1 MTKRKKKVAYKI
13 TGAIM
18 SVQII
23 VFVALYIFVGNTIT
37 GNIRKNTVASMQ
49 TIVDDRSQI
58 IQNYVHETESYLTA
72 YSRAG
77 EIEQLFKNPTD
88 ESAVA
93 AAQKYTEV
101 YSADIEHLEGIYA
114 SEWDTHVLAH
124 TNAAVVGI
132 TTREGEPLKALQDS
146 MLAADGVYNVG
157 FIFSPASGQQ
167 IISMYRACLDEN
179 GEPIGLVGAGIYL
192 SGLKGVLDS
201 LPTAGLD
208 NAQYYLV
215 NTQTGEYIFHGN
227 KDMCGK
233 VAEEEYIANILDKVK
248 QGSGVMTT
256 DYIEYDD
263 DGVKSIAAYHYIPSR
278 NWLFLLTDTTDEIF
292 ASVDVARMQLLVFSL
307 VALVLLIGVSYMI
320 ISRFMRPLSPI
331 TKTLRRIADC
341 DLTDHGEVNQ
351 FISRDDDLGEIAEAS
366 YSVIES
372 LHNILATL
380 KECSMKLNGKAEAL
394 NGTSTN
400 LVDCVNDNIATTQQ
414 LSASLENVDS
424 AIERIN
430 EEISSIHNLIDD
442 VMTNLKNSSES
453 SDSMLMG
460 ATRMKE
466 SANLSFRNTSNQ
478 LETTKLSVRNAL
490 DSLNSLSQI
499 NGMAEEILE
508 IANQTNLL
516 SINASIEAARS
527 GEMGRGFAV
536 VAEEIG
542 KLAETSKMT
551 AARIRELC
559 ESSNV
564 SIEEVNGCVGDIM
577 QYMEGEVLESFGD
590 FAGKSNEY
598 SASVET
604 IKRDIENLNNLT
616 GNLKISIGQ
625 IFENVMDVRK
635 ISAQNNSA
643 INEIVRKSES
653 TAGIA
658 TDIRSQ
664 SDENTQMADGL
675 GEIVSEF
682 TLD

>member
-18 SVQII
+18 AVQII
-23 VFVALYIFVGNTIT
+23 VFAALYIFVGNTIT
-37 GNIRKNTVASMQ
+37 GNIRRNTVYSMQ

-58 IQNYVHETESYLTA
+58 IENYVRETESYLTA

-77 EIEQLFKNPTD
+77 EIQELFANPTD
-88 ESAVA
+88 ADAVA

-114 SEWDTHVLAH
+114 SEWNTHVLAH

-132 TTREGEPLKALQDS
+132 TTREGDPLKSLQDS
-146 MLAADGVYNVG
+146 MLEADGVYNAG

-167 IISMYRACLDEN
+167 IISMYRACMDEN
-179 GEPIGLVGAGIYL
+179 GEPVGLVGAGIYL
-192 SGLKGVLDS
+192 AGLRGVLDS

-227 KDMCGK
+227 KEMCGK
-233 VAEEEYIANILDKVK
+233 VAEDQYVVDILDKVK
-248 QGSGVMTT
+248 QGSGMMTT
-256 DYIEYDD
+256 DYVEYDD
-263 DGVKSIAAYHYIPSR
+263 NGEQSIAAYHYIPSR
-278 NWLFLLTDTTDEIF
+278 NWLFLLTDTTEEIF
-292 ASVDVARMQLLVFSL
+292 ESVDAARMQLLAFAL
-307 VALVLLIGVSYMI
+307 VALVLLIGISYMI

-372 LHNILATL
+372 FHNILATL
-380 KECSMKLNGKAEAL
+380 KECSLKLNGKAEVL
-394 NGTSTN
+394 NGTSTD

-414 LSASLENVDS
+414 LSASLENLDS

-442 VMTNLKNSSES
+442 VMVNLKNSSQS

-466 SANLSFRNTSNQ
+466 SANLSFRNTSEQ

-577 QYMEGEVLESFGD
+577 RYMEGEVLESFGD

-664 SDENTQMADGL
+664 SDENIQMADGL